1 MNSEIG
7 WRYSRLMISASTFT
21 GADLKVL
28 LRAGLA
34 DGEWQRELMEI
45 RAATVDDWCSRSALS
60 EDS

>member
-1 MNSEIG
+1 
-7 WRYSRLMISASTFT
+7 MISASTFT